1 MRILHTIAG
10 LWTGT
15 GGPVTSVTSL
25 CSGLADRGHE
35 VTLLTGAGE
44 LDSAVQEMHPRV
56 RVRTERLGPYRL
68 GHWSAAFRAACLE
81 EARQAD
87 IVHDHG
93 VWLHT
98 NWSSVRMA
106 GRAGRPVVRSPR
118 GMLSPWA
125 LRRSRAAK
133 RLLWKLSERRLFE
146 RTALVHLTSELEER
160 EVRQLGI
167 TARTVVIPNGI
178 DLDGEYAPSR
188 IADARVAG
196 IPEADGRRVVL
207 FLSRIHPKK
216 GLDLLCRAW
225 SELSP
230 DLRALLL
237 IAGPGDEDSLRE
249 LRGWLAE
256 QPGPPARYIGSVA
269 GDRKLSL
276 LSAAWLLVLPSHSEN
291 YGMVVAEALAS
302 GTPVLTSTEVP
313 WSELEPAGCGW
324 VTQLRVDAFAQALQR
339 ALHLPQE
346 EHELMRVRA
355 RILVDASHSLQS
367 VITRMERSYKEVV
380 TGKPGLPSGPS

>member
-1 MRILHTIAG
+1 
-10 LWTGT
+10 
-15 GGPVTSVTSL
+15 
-25 CSGLADRGHE
+25 
-35 VTLLTGAGE
+35 
-44 LDSAVQEMHPRV
+44 
-56 RVRTERLGPYRL
+56 
-68 GHWSAAFRAACLE
+68 
-81 EARQAD
+81 
-87 IVHDHG
+87 
-93 VWLHT
+93 
-98 NWSSVRMA
+98 
-106 GRAGRPVVRSPR
+106 
-118 GMLSPWA
+118 MLSPWA